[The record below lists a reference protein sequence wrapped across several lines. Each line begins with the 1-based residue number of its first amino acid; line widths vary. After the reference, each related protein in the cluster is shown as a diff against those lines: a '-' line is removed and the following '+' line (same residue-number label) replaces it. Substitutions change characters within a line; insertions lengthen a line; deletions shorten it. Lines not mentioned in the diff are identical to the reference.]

1 MKTLV
6 PSTAMRAMLLDTPL
20 AIVVTGPPPTGSV
33 ATRQASAQATLS
45 PSTAI
50 APGASRPLTRVL
62 AAPPARETWRMRPV
76 PALRQHPLGAPV
88 WVQNAVDAEV
98 ASAMGVPRS
107 EERRVGKECRSRWSP
122 YH

>member
-20 AIVVTGPPPTGSV
+20 AIVV
-33 ATRQASAQATLS
+33 
-45 PSTAI
+45 I

-62 AAPPARETWRMRPV
+62 AAPPARETWRMLPV
-76 PALRQHPLGAPV
+76 PAWRQHPLGAPV

-107 EERRVGKECRSRWSP
+107 LANAVTFPPAMGTVSSVP
-122 YH
+122 LAASIQ

>member
-1 MKTLV
+1 MARVIGRLNAPV
-6 PSTAMRAMLLDTPL
+6 GA
-20 AIVVTGPPPTGSV
+20 VTGAPPTGSV

-62 AAPPARETWRMRPV
+62 AAPPARETWRMLPV
-76 PALRQHPLGAPV
+76 PAWRQHPLGAPV

-107 EERRVGKECRSRWSP
+107 LANAVTFPPAMGTVSSVP
-122 YH
+122 LAASIQ